1 MTDHDKKRPVTEDTE
16 EKGRA
21 LGEEE
26 DDSRST
32 PGKDLAASAV
42 IAGFALFVMVLALR
56 MSSPGSVF
64 TAPGLLPFLTGLS
77 LLIMAIGLGIR
88 SVGRGGVRDLFQRQG
103 KGARKNFAE
112 TENLRTLLL
121 IGIIILYVIVTNQI
135 AFDLRFP
142 AGFFAFHFS
151 SYELLSIITLT
162 LILRIFWRKTVLRCF
177 LVSVCW
183 TLALASIFRYG
194 FHILLPGLG

>member
-1 MTDHDKKRPVTEDTE
+1 MTDHDKKRLATKGAE
-16 EKGRA
+16 EKGNA
-21 LGEEE
+21 LGKKE
-26 DDSRST
+26 DDSAFP

-56 MSSPGSVF
+56 MPRPGTVF

-88 SVGRGGVRDLFQRQG
+88 SVGRGGVRDLFQRQD
-103 KGARKNFAE
+103 KGVRKYLGE

-135 AFDLRFP
+135 AFDRDLP
-142 AGFFAFHFS
+142 IGFFVFHFS
-151 SYELLSIITLT
+151 SYELVSIISLT
-162 LILRIFWRKTVLRCF
+162 LILKIFWRSTLLRCF

-183 TLALASIFRYG
+183 TLALASVFRYG

>member
-1 MTDHDKKRPVTEDTE
+1 MTDRDKKRPVTEGTE

-32 PGKDLAASAV
+32 PCKDLAASAV

-56 MSSPGSVF
+56 MASPGSVF
-64 TAPGLLPFLTGLS
+64 TAPGLLPFVTGLS

-88 SVGRGGVRDLFQRQG
+88 SVRRGGVRDLFQRQG
-103 KGARKNFAE
+103 KGVRKNFAE
-112 TENLRTLLL
+112 TEKLRTLLL

-135 AFDLRFP
+135 GFDLRFP
-142 AGFFAFHFS
+142 TGFFAFHFS
-151 SYELLSIITLT
+151 SYELLSIICLT
-162 LILRIFWRKTVLRCF
+162 LILRIFWRSTLLRCF